1 MDYKQALETATTL
14 TVQYAPKVI
23 LAIFTLLIGLK
34 LIKVLSKFINKS
46 LKRNKV
52 DPSLVSFL
60 ESFLG
65 IGLKILLF
73 ISIASMLGVET
84 ASFITLIG
92 AAGLAVGLSLQGS
105 LSNLAGG
112 VLILIFKPFQ
122 VGDLIEAQDYKGRVK
137 KIQIFS
143 TQLTTLDNKRVI
155 IPNGNLS
162 NDSIKNYSS
171 EENIRVD
178 LSIGI
183 GYDASIDDAKKI
195 INEVLEQ
202 NSKVLQEPKPFIGV
216 GALADSSVN
225 ISIMAWTKTEDYS
238 LLPFELRESIK
249 KAFDKNDINMPF
261 PTRTIHMTQS

>member
-1 MDYKQALETATTL
+1 MDYKQAIETATKLFIEYT
-14 TVQYAPKVI
+14 PKAI
-23 LAIFTLLIGLK
+23 LAILTLIVGLK
-34 LIKVLSKFINKS
+34 LIKLLTKFINKS
-46 LKRNKV
+46 LHKNKV
-52 DPSLVSFL
+52 DPSLLSFL

-65 IGLKILLF
+65 IGLKVLLF
-73 ISIASMLGVET
+73 ISIASMLGIET

-143 TQLTTLDNKRVI
+143 TQLTTLDNKRII

-171 EENIRVD
+171 EDKIRVD
-178 LSIGI
+178 LVIGI
-183 GYDASIDDAKKI
+183 GYESSIDKAKQVIQQI
-195 INEVLEQ
+195 I
-202 NSKVLQEPKPFIGV
+202 SKNKNCLQTPPPFIGV

-225 ISIMAWTKTEDYS
+225 LTIQVWTKTENYIQ
-238 LLPFELRESIK
+238 LPFELRESIK
-249 KAFDKNDINMPF
+249 KEFDQQNINIPY
-261 PTRTIHMTQS
+261 PTRTIITHKS

>member
-1 MDYKQALETATTL
+1 MDYKQALETATRLFVEYT
-14 TVQYAPKVI
+14 PKAL
-23 LAIFTLLIGLK
+23 LAILTLIIGLK
-34 LIKVLSKFINKS
+34 LIKLLKNFITKS
-46 LKRNKV
+46 LKKNSI

-122 VGDLIEAQDYKGRVK
+122 VGDLIEAQGYKGRVK

-143 TQLTTLDNKRVI
+143 TQLTTLDNKRVV

-171 EENIRVD
+171 EDNIRVD

-183 GYDASIDDAKKI
+183 GYGASIDKARDLIK
-195 INEVLEQ
+195 EVLQ
-202 NSKVLQEPKPFIGV
+202 NNPKTLKNPEPYIGV
-216 GALADSSVN
+216 GELAGSSVN
-225 ISIMAWTKTEDYS
+225 LTIMVWTKTENYIQ
-238 LLPFELRESIK
+238 LPFELRESIK
-249 KAFDKNDINMPF
+249 KTFDKNDINMPF
-261 PTRTIHMTQS
+261 PTRTIYMKQS

>member
-1 MDYKQALETATTL
+1 MDYKQAIETATTL
-14 TVQYAPKVI
+14 TIEYTPKAL
-23 LAIFTLLIGLK
+23 LAILTLIVGLK
-34 LIKVLSKFINKS
+34 LIKILTKLIHKS
-46 LKRNKV
+46 LHKNKV
-52 DPSLVSFL
+52 DPSLLSFL

-73 ISIASMLGVET
+73 ISIASMLGIET

-143 TQLTTLDNKRVI
+143 TQLTTLDNKRII

-162 NDSIKNYSS
+162 NDSIKNYSA
-171 EENIRVD
+171 EEKIRVE
-178 LSIGI
+178 LNIGI
-183 GYDASIDDAKKI
+183 SYDSSIDKAKQTISQI
-195 INEVLEQ
+195 ISQ
-202 NSKVLQEPKPFIGV
+202 NAKCLKTPEPFIGV
-216 GALADSSVN
+216 ASLGDSSVN
-225 ISIMAWTKTEDYS
+225 LSVHVWTKTENYIP
-238 LLPFELRESIK
+238 LPFELRESIK
-249 KAFDKNDINMPF
+249 KEFDKQNINMPF
-261 PTRTIHMTQS
+261 PTRTIHLHKS

>member
-1 MDYKQALETATTL
+1 MDYKQAIETATRL
-14 TVQYAPKVI
+14 TIEYAPKAI
-23 LAIFTLLIGLK
+23 LAIITLIVGLK
-34 LIKVLSKFINKS
+34 LIKIFTNILHKAFK
-46 LKRNKV
+46 KNKV
-52 DPSLVSFL
+52 DPSLTSFL

-73 ISIASMLGVET
+73 ISIASMLGIET
-84 ASFITLIG
+84 TSFITLIG

-122 VGDLIEAQDYKGRVK
+122 VGDLIEAQGYKGRVR

-162 NDSIKNYSS
+162 NDSIKNYSA
-171 EENIRVD
+171 EDNIRVD

-183 GYDASIDDAKKI
+183 GYGESIDKARQI
-195 INEVLEQ
+195 IQEILNS
-202 NSKVLQEPKPFIGV
+202 NSKVSKTPETFIGV
-216 GALADSSVN
+216 EELGDSAVVLSVR
-225 ISIMAWTKTEDYS
+225 AWTKAEHYII
-238 LLPFELRESIK
+238 LPFELRESIK
-249 KAFDKNDINMPF
+249 KAFDKESINMPY
-261 PTRTIHMTQS
+261 PHRTIIMKNS